1 MLTPAELVWLIA
13 AVAKGDEAAFERLYA
28 ATRAKL
34 FGVVLRI
41 LRRQDLAEEVIQEAY
56 VKIWNSAGQFNPGLS
71 SPITW
76 MASIARNRAIDVV
89 RKRSEVSIEEE
100 PAAMEV
106 AADSPDPLARRE
118 MTEELK
124 RLLEC
129 VGRLEPD
136 RQKLVLLAYYNGWS
150 REQLAAKFET
160 PVNTVKTWL
169 RRSMMDIRECLGAL
183 EVMAYSEDHIAL
195 AAEYALGTLDADER
209 AQVETMMS
217 VDKDFTAMVAGMG
230 AQARR
235 PEPDGRIGRAAARS
249 LGQDQS
255 RDRPCPSRR
264 RRWCFREAPPPPVA
278 AAVVAEPAAAV
289 DSSNVIGLSG
299 RARRWRNVATST
311 TAIAA
316 ALVAMIAVGVYQPD
330 LLPER
335 LRPKPRTQVVE
346 VKTPAAPAPPSP
358 ICRRAAEGWRSRRR
372 SFSRSMGRP
381 RISRFARSA
390 PQPSPARV
398 SSCG

>member
-56 VKIWNSAGQFNPGLS
+56 VRIWSSAGQFNPGLS

-76 MASIARNRAIDVV
+76 MASIARNRAVDVV
-89 RKRSEVSIEEE
+89 RKRGEISIEEE
-100 PAAMEV
+100 PTAMEV

-169 RRSMMDIRECLGAL
+169 RRSMMDIRECLGL
-183 EVMAYSEDHIAL
+183 
-195 AAEYALGTLDADER
+195 
-209 AQVETMMS
+209 
-217 VDKDFTAMVAGMG
+217 
-230 AQARR
+230 
-235 PEPDGRIGRAAARS
+235 
-249 LGQDQS
+249 
-255 RDRPCPSRR
+255 
-264 RRWCFREAPPPPVA
+264 
-278 AAVVAEPAAAV
+278 
-289 DSSNVIGLSG
+289 
-299 RARRWRNVATST
+299 
-311 TAIAA
+311 
-316 ALVAMIAVGVYQPD
+316 
-330 LLPER
+330 
-335 LRPKPRTQVVE
+335 
-346 VKTPAAPAPPSP
+346 
-358 ICRRAAEGWRSRRR
+358 
-372 SFSRSMGRP
+372 
-381 RISRFARSA
+381 
-390 PQPSPARV
+390 
-398 SSCG
+398 

>member
-56 VKIWNSAGQFNPGLS
+56 VKIWNSAGQFNPALA

-89 RKRSEVSIEEE
+89 RKSGEVSIEEE
-100 PAAMEV
+100 PTAMEV

-169 RRSMMDIRECLGAL
+169 RRSMMDIRECLGLWTAWTWM
-183 EVMAYSEDHIAL
+183 MAYSEDHIAL

-217 VDKDFTAMVAGMG
+217 ADKDFTAIVQAWEYRLGVLNQMVGSVEPS
-230 AQARR
+230 
-235 PEPDGRIGRAAARS
+235 PEVWDRIRAAAG
-249 LGQDQS
+249 LAGPQA
-255 RDRPCPSRR
+255 PLVLP
-264 RRWCFREAPPPPVA
+264 EAPPPPPPAAPEVVA
-278 AAVVAEPAAAV
+278 PAAVA
-289 DSSNVIGLSG
+289 DNSNVIRLSAQ
-299 RARRWRNVATST
+299 ARRWRKVATAA

-316 ALVAMIAVGVYQPD
+316 ALVVMIAVGAYQPD
-330 LLPER
+330 LLPDS

-346 VKTPAAPAPPSP
+346 VKAPPARRRRPPNMSRC
-358 ICRRAAEGWRSRRR
+358 CRRMAGRLRS
-372 SFSRSMGRP
+372 S
-381 RISRFARSA
+381 
-390 PQPSPARV
+390 
-398 SSCG
+398 